1 MAEEQKT
8 FESAYF
14 IVDGKTVD
22 ANGKEVKVSKAQ
34 AADTDADE
42 SDTDDKPAARTT
54 KK

>member
-8 FESAYF
+8 FESTHF

-22 ANGKEVKVSKAQ
+22 ANGKEVKVEKVQVDAE
-34 AADTDADE
+34 ADV
-42 SDTDDKPAARTT
+42 DDKPTPKAPA